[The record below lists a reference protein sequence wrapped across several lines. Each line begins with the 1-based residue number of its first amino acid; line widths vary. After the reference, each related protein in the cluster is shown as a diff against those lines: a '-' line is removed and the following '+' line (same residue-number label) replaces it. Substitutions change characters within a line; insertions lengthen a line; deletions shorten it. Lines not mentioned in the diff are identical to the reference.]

1 MTTNG
6 AVIVLFGTI
15 LTTYISHKL
24 YSGYKKKSE
33 AFNEEDFR
41 SCKSCAAELI
51 IWLIAALTALPVA
64 VICAVIEGM
73 PLHASLVGLLTA
85 LNGGFIAFVS
95 LWIRLIWEKRK
106 IRVLMCRFA
115 LEWAMGA
122 AYLAYLVVNGLEELG
137 VLNGVW
143 GFFYAPMAGYGIMTT
158 AFWDENV
165 KMLYLIV
172 QLVMLFICLF
182 NIFKNRKQD

>member
-6 AVIVLFGTI
+6 LVIVLLGTI

-41 SCKSCAAELI
+41 LCKSCAAEPI
-51 IWLIAALTALPVA
+51 IWIISALTALPVA
-64 VICAVIEGM
+64 VICAFIEGM
-73 PLHASLVGLLTA
+73 PLHASLVGLLAA
-85 LNGGFIAFVS
+85 LNGGFFAFVS

-122 AYLAYLVVNGLEELG
+122 AYIAYLAVNGLEELG

-158 AFWDENV
+158 AFWSDGV
-165 KMLYLIV
+165 KMFYSIV
-172 QLVMLFICLF
+172 QLGMLFICLF

>member
-6 AVIVLFGTI
+6 LVIVLLGTI

-24 YSGYKKKSE
+24 YSSYKKKSE

-41 SCKSCAAELI
+41 LCKSCAAEPI
-51 IWLIAALTALPVA
+51 IWIISALTALPVG
-64 VICAVIEGM
+64 VVCAFFEGR
-73 PLHASLVGLLTA
+73 PLHASLVGLLAA
-85 LNGGFIAFVS
+85 LNGGFFAFVS
-95 LWIRLIWEKRK
+95 LWIKMIWEKRK
-106 IRVLMCRFA
+106 IRALMYRFA

-122 AYLAYLVVNGLEELG
+122 VYLAYLAVNGLEELG
-137 VLNGVW
+137 VLNYIW

-158 AFWDENV
+158 AFWSAGV
-165 KMLYLIV
+165 KMFYLIV
-172 QLVMLFICLF
+172 QLGMLFICLF